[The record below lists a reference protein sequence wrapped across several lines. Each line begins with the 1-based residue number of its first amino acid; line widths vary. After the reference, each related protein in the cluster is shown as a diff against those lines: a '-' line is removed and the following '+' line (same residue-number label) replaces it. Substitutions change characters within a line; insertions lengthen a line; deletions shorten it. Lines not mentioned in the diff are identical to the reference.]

1 MLAWGDRRAGVCVMM
16 VFTAGGGEHGR
27 WWRVG
32 SYPRNVRAGGRAAGW
47 CGGGV
52 GGGGGARTWAL
63 FVDCDK
69 KNRLFLLVIP
79 RCSLF
84 GVGTWQWPRRRPPVK
99 RAAHRLP
106 TVAG

>member
-69 KNRLFLLVIP
+69 KKPSIP
-79 RCSLF
+79 ACHSQMLSL
-84 GVGTWQWPRRRPPVK
+84 RRWDLAV
-99 RAAHRLP
+99 AAAAATR
-106 TVAG
+106 